1 MTRAI
6 EGWRAYALL
15 ALLSLVLYLPGLAA
29 LPPTDRDELRFV
41 QASRQM
47 LESSDFL
54 RIRFQ
59 DEPRNKKPA
68 GIYWLQAA
76 SVDLLST
83 PASTAM
89 WPYRLPSFL
98 GRSRRCC

>member
-1 MTRAI
+1 MTLARAI

-15 ALLSLVLYLPGLAA
+15 TLLSLALYLPGLAT
-29 LPPTDRDELRFV
+29 LPPTDRDESRFV

-47 LESSDFL
+47 LESDNYL
-54 RIRFQ
+54 LIRFQ

-76 SVDLLST
+76 SVNLACPPKILLCS
-83 PASTAM
+83 AI
-89 WPYRLPSFL
+89 
-98 GRSRRCC
+98 